1 MLGSLYSAVSG
12 LSAHQTKMNVVGNN
26 IANINTY
33 GFKSSRVTFTD
44 VFYQTLGNASASSS
58 TEGGTNPTQLGYGAQ
73 VNSIDVINTRAGS
86 TTTDRALD
94 VYINGDG
101 LLAVQGN
108 DGAIKYTRVG
118 ILDFDSSGN
127 LVDSNGNKVLG
138 LPINATT
145 GKVALNSDGTVSTSE
160 LSAIG
165 VDPDV
170 YATYTN
176 IAIGEDGSITATEEG
191 NPELTTSSGTA
202 WIKGST
208 LPATTSYTG
217 DVDITTKTTA
227 TATGTTIS
235 GTAVAGVA
243 VSSTADVLGD
253 MTVAVNSSASP
264 VTYTLTYTTNAG
276 ATKTASGT
284 VSGTG
289 PYTLT
294 FDVGI
299 LNTTTGTTT
308 VTYSSATNPS
318 TLSTIDLGTA
328 TAATK
333 TITMDTFDQGGN
345 AVTQTANWS
354 AGATSLTFGDLTLS
368 IDSDKLAA
376 LKTLSGTQ
384 IGSIGAG
391 DGDTV
396 TLGYLALAKFANVN
410 GLSQDGEGYYVE
422 TANSG
427 SAVATSAG
435 NQGTGNLKSG
445 SLESSNVDLSQEL
458 TEMIITQRGFQANSK
473 MITVSD
479 EMLDTLVNMKR

>member
-12 LSAHQTKMNVVGNN
+12 LSAHQTRMNVVGNN

-44 VFYQTLGNASASSS
+44 VFYQTIGNASASSA
-58 TEGGTNPTQLGYGAQ
+58 TDGGTNPTQLGYGSQ

-101 LLAVQGN
+101 LLAVQGG
-108 DGAIKYTRVG
+108 DGKIKYTRVG

-138 LPINATT
+138 LPINSAT

-165 VDPDV
+165 VDPAV
-170 YATYTN
+170 YATYTD
-176 IAIGEDGSITATEEG
+176 IAIGEDGSITATEAG
-191 NPELTTSSGTA
+191 DPELTTSSGTA

-217 DVDITTKTTA
+217 GVKMTVTQKSTELSTSGAKVTAHSGETDADILGAAAVTNSSGAYILNYTNSDGTLKTVSATTPLTVSGGNTTMSFEVP
-227 TATGTTIS
+227 TIS
-235 GTAVAGVA
+235 GTPA
-243 VSSTADVLGD
+243 T
-253 MTVAVNSSASP
+253 TP
-264 VTYTLTYTTNAG
+264 VTLTVVTTDLPTAG
-276 ATKTASGT
+276 NPLSAGT
-284 VSGTG
+284 
-289 PYTLT
+289 
-294 FDVGI
+294 F
-299 LNTTTGTTT
+299 
-308 VTYSSATNPS
+308 
-318 TLSTIDLGTA
+318 

-333 TITMDTFDQGGN
+333 EIKMMTNDQGGN
-345 AVTQTANWS
+345 AIEKTATWTALGS
-354 AGATSLTFGDLTLS
+354 AVSLGDLTLTV
-368 IDSDKLAA
+368 DPAKLALLA
-376 LKTLSGTQ
+376 DCTNKQ
-384 IGSIGAG
+384 VGSIGAG

-410 GLSQDGEGYYVE
+410 GLSQDGEGYYIE